1 MKIVEF
7 IAQPVYIWFLND
19 MNKRQYNFWLYR
31 LLCLLMAFSAINL
44 SVPVRD
50 TSCLTCRTITG
61 HDLSVNKINSLSEFI
76 LEEWLGLG
84 DAVPEHNDP
93 DEESE
98 LTELQQDYDFF
109 QLFVFAPLLPTV
121 QYLTTGNMHFW
132 PEHIPAYVPEINA
145 PPPRL

>member
-1 MKIVEF
+1 M
-7 IAQPVYIWFLND
+7 Q
-19 MNKRQYNFWLYR
+19 KRQYNNWLFR
-31 LLCLLMAFSAINL
+31 ILSLFMALNAINL
-44 SVPVRD
+44 LVPVRD
-50 TSCLTCRTITG
+50 TACLTCSAVAG
-61 HDLSVNKINSLSEFI
+61 HDDLAVNKINSLTELV

-84 DAVPEHNDP
+84 DAIPEHDDP

-98 LTELQQDYDFF
+98 ITELQQDYDFI

-132 PEHIPAYVPEINA
+132 PAHIPAYVLEINA